1 MSLKLCFRFERFG
14 VNYSIEYLETGDLQ
28 IGDRIIIERKTI
40 RDLIDSIIDGRFI
53 QQANRLVYA
62 CMHPIMIIEG
72 NDFRTQRTIHPNAIQ
87 GALAY
92 LAIQTNISV
101 IMLPNYWHVARFI
114 TRIISKEGEYGGT
127 NNKIPDF
134 DVLNTKSNKYRNQMH
149 AQDKKTFQFAMKTLQ
164 AIQSVGYK
172 TAKLLLQNYS
182 IGQLANMNLN
192 QLKNIQGLN
201 VLQARQIHK
210 TMGFVIHR

>member
-1 MSLKLCFRFERFG
+1 MKRFG
-14 VNYSIEYLETGDLQ
+14 VNYSIENLETGDLQ

-53 QQANRLVYA
+53 RQANRLVYA

-72 NDFRTQRTIHPNAIQ
+72 NDLRTQRTIHPNAIQ

-114 TRIISKEGEYGGT
+114 TRIIVKESEYGGT
-127 NNKIPDF
+127 NNDTIPDF
-134 DVLNTKSNKYRNQMH
+134 DMPNTKSNKHRNQMH

-164 AIQSVGYK
+164 AIQSIGYK
-172 TAKLLLQNYS
+172 TAKLLLQNHS
-182 IGQLANMNLN
+182 IGQLGNMNLN
-192 QLKNIQGLN
+192 QLENIQGLN